1 MKKAKNKLL
10 RYELMDSEE
19 GLNLQIEIKKLLDNK
34 MIYNEYYK
42 KKHNLTFT
50 ITFIMENEEFQTSF
64 IFSKNTKMKKIMDL
78 NLKKDLFFDKIT
90 YNSQLNISVWL
101 YKGLE
106 DEKCILTTTFDLFDK
121 KLVLKEGTFLLIG
134 WPFTNPKIE
143 KENFTPSE
151 IKESFLKNITQNY
164 FAQFE
169 KNLHLSKFHQGKN
182 TEAFINQNII
192 LNKNLPL
199 PFLELQIKVIQ
210 WSNKVLI
217 MDHPKSTENSITKI
231 NNLEIKNIQHPLYK
245 FYIED
250 NIYNYLYKEKSKI
263 GEDFLIARDNL
274 YDYQKE
280 DPVLQMYLGNFDD
293 ENVVNLRPNKAKKKF
308 LSDLIKR
315 PNFYHFSLEEKAEI
329 WKYRYYLSDNSDALT
344 KFLISVNWMIEKN
357 IETALEFLEKWKKI
371 DYDDALFL
379 LSKKFS
385 RNDVYQTDLN
395 IKPSRKSEILGR
407 IRDYAV
413 GNLGNIGIK
422 KIEFLILQLVSS
434 LRYDSLIREES
445 SLIKFLFENVRK
457 NKKLSTKFYWNVNV
471 ECDCVI
477 EEIRNWY
484 KGILNWFV
492 ENIKLKKDDQ
502 IFQHLLNQI
511 NLREIL
517 RESFENC
524 IKSSRN
530 TDKMTEKIR
539 EFLSKK
545 TEIDEI
551 VKNNFFLFEEEK
563 LTKKFCPEKT
573 KVFNS
578 NTRPI
583 RLTFLDYQENQMNI
597 MYKLGDDMRQD
608 QLIMQMISLMDFLLT
623 ALNVDLRLTIYQI
636 MVYSN
641 NDGIMEFV
649 DNSETL
655 QDVLEKNKEDLTKF
669 LLEKSK
675 LDPSKE
681 KLKTKEKNLQNINKS
696 IFDNY
701 MESCAS
707 YCVITYLL
715 GIGDRHLENLLITN
729 DAKLFHIDFGYAMGE
744 DPKPFPPPFKLNK
757 PMINVFAG
765 GFKDV
770 FIGKCVNY
778 YLYLR
783 QNAKIILNLMHLMVD
798 SDLVTNPNK
807 DKKMSEVDIKKM
819 AEKFMI
825 EKSDVEAEEFFKLI
839 INQSVDSILTNIWDR
854 IHLYRAR
861 GWI

>member
-1 MKKAKNKLL
+1 MNA
-10 RYELMDSEE
+10 
-19 GLNLQIEIKKLLDNK
+19 
-34 MIYNEYYK
+34 
-42 KKHNLTFT
+42 
-50 ITFIMENEEFQTSF
+50 
-64 IFSKNTKMKKIMDL
+64 
-78 NLKKDLFFDKIT
+78 
-90 YNSQLNISVWL
+90 
-101 YKGLE
+101 
-106 DEKCILTTTFDLFDK
+106 
-121 KLVLKEGTFLLIG
+121 
-134 WPFTNPKIE
+134 
-143 KENFTPSE
+143 
-151 IKESFLKNITQNY
+151 
-164 FAQFE
+164 
-169 KNLHLSKFHQGKN
+169 
-182 TEAFINQNII
+182 
-192 LNKNLPL
+192 
-199 PFLELQIKVIQ
+199 
-210 WSNKVLI
+210 
-217 MDHPKSTENSITKI
+217 
-231 NNLEIKNIQHPLYK
+231 
-245 FYIED
+245 
-250 NIYNYLYKEKSKI
+250 
-263 GEDFLIARDNL
+263 
-274 YDYQKE
+274 
-280 DPVLQMYLGNFDD
+280 
-293 ENVVNLRPNKAKKKF
+293 
-308 LSDLIKR
+308 LIKR
-315 PNFYHFSLEEKAEI
+315 PNFFHFSLEEKAEI
-329 WKYRYYLSDNSDALT
+329 WKYRYYLSDKKEALS

-357 IETALEFLEKWKKI
+357 IDTALEFLEKWKKI
-371 DYDDALFL
+371 EYDDALFL

-385 RNDVYQTDLN
+385 RNDIYSTDLK
-395 IKPSRKSEILGR
+395 IKPSRKSEILGK

-413 GNLGNIGIK
+413 KNLENISIK
-422 KIEFLILQLVSS
+422 KIEFLILQLVSC

-445 SLIKFLFENVRK
+445 SLIRFLFENVRK

-492 ENIKLKKDDQ
+492 ENIKVKKDDE
-502 IFQHLLNQI
+502 IFEHLLNQI

-517 RESFENC
+517 KESFENC

-530 TDKMTEKIR
+530 SEKMTEKIR

-551 VKNNFFLFEEEK
+551 VKNNFFLFNEK
-563 LTKKFCPEKT
+563 KKTKKFCPEKT

-583 RLTFLDYQENQMNI
+583 RLTFLDEEDQQQNI

-623 ALNVDLRLTIYQI
+623 RLNVDLRLTIYQI

-655 QDVLEKNKEDLTKF
+655 QDVLEKNNEDLTKY
-669 LLEKSK
+669 LLQKSK
-675 LDPSKE
+675 LDPNAE
-681 KLKTKEKNLQNINKS
+681 KLKTNEKKLQGVNKS

-744 DPKPFPPPFKLNK
+744 DPKPYPPHFKLNK

-765 GFKDV
+765 GFKDI

-783 QNAKIILNLMHLMVD
+783 QNAKIILNLINLMVD

-807 DKKMSEVDIKKM
+807 DKKMDEVDIKKM
-819 AEKFMI
+819 AEKFLI
-825 EKSDVEAEEFFKLI
+825 EKDDVKAEEFFKVI
-839 INQSVDSILTNIWDR
+839 INQSVDSILTNVWDR
-854 IHLYRAR
+854 IHLYRAK